1 MWYAVE
7 TVFIDGEL
15 FGSRCCFIEGD
26 TSPIG
31 HCYEGHDVE
40 PRNSSKKEFDG
51 RIEINLDW
59 FESEETAKDFRDGKV
74 TYVHM
79 YDAYY
84 KTNIKSTLRK
94 FRSREIVAV
103 NPSNG
108 FLPHRGVYKYIMLDY
123 EPYWAC

>member
-15 FGSRCCFIEGD
+15 FGSRCCFTEGD
-26 TSPIG
+26 TSPVG
-31 HCYEGHDVE
+31 HCYARSDEE
-40 PRNSSKKEFDG
+40 PRNGSKKEFDD

-59 FESEETAKDFRDGKV
+59 FESEEIAKDFRDGKI

-84 KTNIKSTLRK
+84 NAAIKSTLK
-94 FRSREIVAV
+94 QFKSREIVAV
-103 NPSNG
+103 NPRDG
-108 FLPHRGVYKYIMLDY
+108 FLSHRGVYKSVLLDY
-123 EPYWAC
+123 KPYWVH